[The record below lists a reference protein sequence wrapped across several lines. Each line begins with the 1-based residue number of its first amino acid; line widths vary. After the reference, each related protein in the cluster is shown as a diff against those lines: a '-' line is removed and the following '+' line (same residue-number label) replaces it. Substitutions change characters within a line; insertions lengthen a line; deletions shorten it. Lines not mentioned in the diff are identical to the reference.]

1 MKSLLTRR
9 AAATVLTLLLL
20 AVSAVHSV
28 SAQTA
33 DEKPEAE
40 QSQQESNW
48 RTLLNLTPDQVR
60 QIREIRRA
68 NRLEW
73 QAARQRVRAALG
85 ALDQAIYS
93 DDASEAVIEQR
104 AREVAEAQSSEVH
117 LRAMTELS
125 IRRVL
130 TPAQLDTFRTIR
142 QQRRVRAAE
151 ERRRLRA
158 RPSLGD
164 TRLENPASGEPPARE
179 GNTQRRTLLNPR
191 RRRNLLRGR
200 IRP

>member
-9 AAATVLTLLLL
+9 AAVVLTLLLL
-20 AVSAVHSV
+20 VVSAAHSV

-33 DEKPEAE
+33 DETPEVA
-40 QSQQESNW
+40 QSNQDSNW
-48 RTLLNLTPDQVR
+48 RTLLNLTPEQVR
-60 QIREIRRA
+60 QIRAIRRA

-73 QAARQRVRAALG
+73 QAARQRVRESLR

-104 AREVAEAQSSEVH
+104 AREVAEAQTAEVH
-117 LRAMTELS
+117 MRAMTELS

-130 TPAQLDTFRTIR
+130 TPAQLNAFRTIR
-142 QQRRVRAAE
+142 QQRVRAAE
-151 ERRRLRA
+151 ERRRLGA
-158 RPSLGD
+158 GANALDG
-164 TRLENPASGEPPARE
+164 A
-179 GNTQRRTLLNPR
+179 QRRPLLNPR
-191 RRRNLLRGR
+191 RRRNLLPGR